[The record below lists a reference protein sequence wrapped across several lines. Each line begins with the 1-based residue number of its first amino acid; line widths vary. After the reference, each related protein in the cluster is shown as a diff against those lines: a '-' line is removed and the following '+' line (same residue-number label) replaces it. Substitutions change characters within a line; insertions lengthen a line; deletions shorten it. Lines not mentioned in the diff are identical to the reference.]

1 MSPQSNRLK
10 AAFGAGTEAVR
21 MIDFLR
27 RLWYNNRIRFWRKAE
42 QRGGAVMHSKQ
53 SAAAERSYRVALGGI
68 VAALCLTVMVLTGV
82 VPALYIAAPMVAG
95 MLMIILA
102 EEVSEG
108 WGWLTYLAVS
118 LLTLLMNPDK
128 EAALMFILFFG
139 YYPLLRPRM
148 QRIRPRWLRMLL
160 KLLLYNAFLVA
171 DFWVTV
177 YVLGLPTFEDTLPWM
192 YAGLIAVSNLIFLA
206 YDRLLGNIRAFYR
219 SYFVKKI
226 LGKRQ

>member
-1 MSPQSNRLK
+1 MR
-10 AAFGAGTEAVR
+10 GTA
-21 MIDFLR
+21 D
-27 RLWYNNRIRFWRKAE
+27 
-42 QRGGAVMHSKQ
+42 
-53 SAAAERSYRVALGGI
+53 RSYRVALGGI
-68 VAALCLTVMVLTGV
+68 VGALCLTVMVLTGV

-128 EAALMFILFFG
+128 EAALMFMLFYG
-139 YYPLLRPRM
+139 YYPLLRPRLH
-148 QRIRPRWLRMLL
+148 RIRLRWLRLLL
-160 KLLLYNAFLVA
+160 KLLLFNAFLVA
-171 DFWVTV
+171 DFLITV

-192 YAGLIAVSNLIFLA
+192 YAGLIAASNLIFLA
-206 YDRLLGNIRAFYR
+206 YDRLLGNIRVFYR
-219 SYFVKKI
+219 GYFVRKI

>member
-1 MSPQSNRLK
+1 MR
-10 AAFGAGTEAVR
+10 GTA
-21 MIDFLR
+21 D
-27 RLWYNNRIRFWRKAE
+27 
-42 QRGGAVMHSKQ
+42 
-53 SAAAERSYRVALGGI
+53 RSYRVALGGI

-118 LLTLLMNPDK
+118 LMTLLMNPDK

-139 YYPLLRPRM
+139 YYPLLRPRLH
-148 QRIRPRWLRMLL
+148 RIRTGWLRLL
-160 KLLLYNAFLVA
+160 IKLTLYNTFLIA
-171 DFWVTV
+171 DFLITV

-192 YAGLIAVSNLIFLA
+192 YAALLAVSNLIFLG
-206 YDRLLGNIRAFYR
+206 YDRLLGNIRVMYR
-219 SYFVKKI
+219 GYFLKKI